1 MSGRGD
7 NNKAGS
13 SGRGT
18 SNQSNQ
24 GFNDEM
30 QKSKSNSGEH
40 TGGKRS
46 DPQPKKGD
54 QSAHRD
60 HSLEKEEQ

>member
-13 SGRGT
+13 SGRG
-18 SNQSNQ
+18 SGNQSNQ
-24 GFNDEM
+24 GFV
-30 QKSKSNSGEH
+30 KSDKKGKSNHGES

-46 DPQPKKGD
+46 VPEKKKHD
-54 QSAHRD
+54 QSSNRD
-60 HSLEKEEQ
+60 QNVE

>member
-13 SGRGT
+13 SGRGA

-24 GFNDEM
+24 GFGQVGNRG
-30 QKSKSNSGEH
+30 KSNHGEQ
-40 TGGKRS
+40 TGGKAS
-46 DPQPKKGD
+46 IPEKKKAD
-54 QSAHRD
+54 QSSKRNT
-60 HSLEKEEQ
+60 SLGEEEK